1 MHDTRMRSPRNTEE
15 EEVFIEKAAAGPKDH
30 VMLERKSAAE
40 LIKGA
45 LFFVVFFAA
54 SCGFTASQELIVSTP
69 GFKPL
74 HRGFLTLCHSASYC
88 CFAGLELF
96 RDGWSPAKRTTPL
109 RDYAIVAVFCFLSV
123 FLANASLGYIQ
134 YSTRVMVKCLKPL
147 PTMALSRIMLGRE
160 RAAYG
165 VWEYVGALVLGLG
178 LATATLDG
186 ADFSGG
192 EASLRLV
199 LGASLAGLA
208 ILCDSFVSTFEQ
220 CTIFSRETR
229 PPPAELVLYTY
240 AMAAFQSF
248 LVFVSSDEPQHAY
261 TFFSA
266 NPTLLA
272 KMFCSEIFGY
282 ASISMVVRLVAH
294 YGATNAEVAKT
305 ARKGV
310 VLFFSLVVIE
320 GQAIKAAQVR
330 GALVFLV
337 GTAVFVEAKRRR
349 KQRSRPRLYQQVST
363 EGLV

>member
-1 MHDTRMRSPRNTEE
+1 MGSGNMW
-15 EEVFIEKAAAGPKDH
+15 
-30 VMLERKSAAE
+30 ER
-40 LIKGA
+40 
-45 LFFVVFFAA
+45 
-54 SCGFTASQELIVSTP
+54 
-69 GFKPL
+69 
-74 HRGFLTLCHSASYC
+74 
-88 CFAGLELF
+88 
-96 RDGWSPAKRTTPL
+96 W
-109 RDYAIVAVFCFLSV
+109 
-123 FLANASLGYIQ
+123 
-134 YSTRVMVKCLKPL
+134 CLDW
-147 PTMALSRIMLGRE
+147 
-160 RAAYG
+160 
-165 VWEYVGALVLGLG
+165 V

-320 GQAIKAAQVR
+320 GKAIKGRPGPRRFGFFGRHGGFRGGEAAAEAAVSSSAVPAGFYR
-330 GALVFLV
+330 GACVIFSSLRGYATIALFASVLH
-337 GTAVFVEAKRRR
+337 R
-349 KQRSRPRLYQQVST
+349 
-363 EGLV
+363 